1 MPHLKDLLFLHLRVK
16 LKFVTTLNQDFP
28 TEVQRT
34 PKKSHFMVSDTDS
47 DFESPNLLVKSRTRN
62 PKPSNNVKLIPENK
76 KKEIPKKEEK
86 IKNGVKETD
95 DFDLFASPEKT
106 EAVDTK
112 PKKLKK
118 VKSIRWIVDDG
129 IIGIRKV

>member
-1 MPHLKDLLFLHLRVK
+1 
-16 LKFVTTLNQDFP
+16 
-28 TEVQRT
+28 
-34 PKKSHFMVSDTDS
+34 MVSDTDS

-76 KKEIPKKEEK
+76 KKEEK

-118 VKSIRWIVDDG
+118 VKSIRCFVDDG